1 MSANPAGAAQTLMTN
16 LGKGVFWVVIVR
28 GVLAIVF
35 GILILA
41 APTAVA
47 IALGIYVGAWLLV
60 DGVLTIINAMNARK
74 SGLPWGWELTAG
86 IAYIVAGLV
95 IAITPLSF
103 AVITGVFILWMLA
116 AGMLVR
122 GVLSL
127 ASKSF
132 RGWSKLLGVLD
143 IVFAIIVV
151 IVLFTNPGAALAA
164 LVWIIAVYTILFG
177 ILLISMAF
185 VARSQTKKVTAH
197 NQEHTP

>member
-1 MSANPAGAAQTLMTN
+1 MSANPADATRSLLTN
-16 LGKGVFWVVIVR
+16 LGKGVFWVVILR
-28 GVLAIVF
+28 GVLAILF

-41 APTAVA
+41 APAAVA

-74 SGLPWGWELTAG
+74 TNQAWGWELAAG

-95 IAITPLSF
+95 IAVIPLSF
-103 AVITGVFILWMLA
+103 AVITGGFILWMLA
-116 AGMLVR
+116 GGMLVR
-122 GVLSL
+122 GILTL

-132 RGWSKLLGVLD
+132 QGWSKLLGVLD

-164 LVWIIAVYTILFG
+164 LVWIVAVYTIVLG
-177 ILLISMAF
+177 ILLITMAF
-185 VARSQTKKVTAH
+185 LARSQTKKTITH
-197 NQEHTP
+197 GKEHKL